1 MGCRARMIIV
11 ALVAGPLAC
20 AGAGAA
26 RATQS
31 AANGGSFTLTT
42 RTATTSS
49 GYAPTFTGNGL
60 LGVRVPRAGQGYA
73 GGTVPAQSEL
83 AGFYAKPAKGKASV
97 RVQQRA
103 NIPTWS
109 TLTFADGGHAFSPKA
124 GKVSGY
130 RQSID
135 LRTGVINT
143 RARWTAP
150 DGHVTNLTYQV
161 LADRAR
167 EHVGLVRL
175 TVRPQWTG
183 TATVTD
189 ELDGTADTKVK
200 KGTPVLTRQVAK
212 SWIPQART
220 DTVTIA
226 ALGTGI
232 QATEVSQLA
241 PSANVTAPSTP
252 VDAHKPQ
259 SVGQRV
265 RFAVAKGQTYT
276 FTKFVAVQDDAQAA
290 TSAPA
295 ATRTHAAT
303 RTPATATRAR
313 ALAASAATLG
323 WDNLLAGNRAAW
335 AALWRGRIDV
345 AGDPTLATDV
355 NASEFYLWS
364 STRSDQDW
372 SISPAGLSSNGYNGH
387 IFWDAE
393 TWMFPSL
400 LAQHPR
406 LARAMEAYRFQRLR
420 EARQHARATGWKGAR
435 FPWESALDG
444 TEQIPPPVSINSE
457 GLYEQHI
464 TSDIAL
470 AQWQYWLATRNR
482 SWLANRGWPVL
493 SGAAAFWASRA
504 TRDPTRDRTHP
515 PSYRFTHVTGPDEEN
530 PNVDGEVYTQVAA
543 RTTLLDAAAAARV
556 LHRHAPA
563 RWTRIARGLRVP
575 VKHGVNPEFDGY
587 RGQLVKQ
594 ADVTLLG
601 YPWGFRSSAA
611 VQRADLAFYVPRTDP
626 GGPSMSDAVNSIQSV
641 GLDPRGCQAFVYTER
656 SYQPFI
662 RDVFHQFSET
672 RTGGA
677 FTFMTGIGGFLQEF
691 LYGYS
696 GLRWQGSSV
705 HLAPALSGP
714 ITGVTLHDLH
724 WRGRVFTVAVRRGAA
739 TVTLHSGPAMP
750 VVTPAGRR
758 TARPGHPLRIATLRP
773 PASGARSHD
782 PLLCASARASNAAPG
797 APALAAVDGSQA
809 TQWQPQKLPAT
820 LTAPVR
826 HARRISRITVRWGRA
841 WPPVLKPNVHP
852 KPGPVQTLRSR
863 VYAVQ
868 VRAGA
873 RGWRAVA
880 TVRTHS
886 ARLTDTIRFSAVHA
900 RAVRLR
906 LIGGTGKRT
915 VKTETTPSTP
925 ILPMVQEL
933 TAG

>member
-1 MGCRARMIIV
+1 MGFRARMIIV
-11 ALVAGPLAC
+11 VVVAGTV
-20 AGAGAA
+20 AGVGVGVGVGAA
-26 RATQS
+26 
-31 AANGGSFTLTT
+31 AAAAAGGPANSGSFRLTT
-42 RTATTSS
+42 HTTAASS

-60 LGVRVPRAGQGYA
+60 LGVRVPPAGQGYA

-83 AGFYAKPAKGKASV
+83 AGFYARPSKGKASV

-109 TLTFADGGHAFSPKA
+109 TLAFADGGHAFSPA
-124 GKVSGY
+124 TGKVGGY

-135 LRTGVINT
+135 LRTGIITT

-150 DGHVTNLTYQV
+150 DGHVTQLTYQV

-175 TVRPQWTG
+175 TLRPQWSG

-189 ELDGTADTKVK
+189 ELDGTPDTKVPS
-200 KGTPVLTRQVAK
+200 GAPVLTRQVSKA
-212 SWIPQART
+212 WVPQTRT

-232 QATEVSQLA
+232 RATEASQLA

-252 VDAHKPQ
+252 IDAHKPQ

-265 RFAVAKGQTYT
+265 RFPVVKGHVYT
-276 FTKFVAVQDDAQAA
+276 FTKFVAVQDGPPAATGERPAAARARAIA
-290 TSAPA
+290 TSA
-295 ATRTHAAT
+295 
-303 RTPATATRAR
+303 
-313 ALAASAATLG
+313 STLG
-323 WDNLLAGNRAAW
+323 WRGLLAANRAAW

-345 AGDPTLATDV
+345 GGDPTLATDV

-364 STRSDQDW
+364 STRADQDW
-372 SISPAGLSSNGYNGH
+372 SVSPAGLSSNGYDGH

-400 LAQHPR
+400 LAQHPQ
-406 LARAMEAYRFQRLR
+406 LARAMDAYRFDRLR
-420 EARQHARATGWKGAR
+420 EARRHARATGWKGTR

-464 TSDIAL
+464 TADIAL

-482 SWLANRGWPVL
+482 SWLAHRGWPVL

-504 TRDPTRDRTHP
+504 TRDRTHGG
-515 PSYRFTHVTGPDEEN
+515 YRFTHVTGPDEEN

-556 LHRHAPA
+556 LHRHAPP
-563 RWTRIARGLRVP
+563 RWARIAHGLRVP
-575 VKHGVNPEFDGY
+575 VEHGVNPEFDGY

-611 VQRADLAFYVPRTDP
+611 VQRANLAFYVPRTDP

-656 SYQPFI
+656 SYQPFL

-705 HLAPALSGP
+705 HLAPGLSGP

-724 WRGRVFTVAVRRGAA
+724 WRGRVFTVAVRRGSA
-739 TVTLHSGPAMP
+739 TVTLQRGAAMP
-750 VVTPAGRR
+750 VLTPSGRF
-758 TARPGHPLRIATLRP
+758 TARRGHPLRIATLRP
-773 PASGARSHD
+773 SAPSARPAD
-782 PLLCASARASNAAPG
+782 PLRCGAARASNAAPG
-797 APALAAVDGSQA
+797 APALAAVDGSDA
-809 TQWQPQKLPAT
+809 TDWQPAKLPAT
-820 LTAPVR
+820 LTTPLR
-826 HARRISRITVRWGRA
+826 RARRISSVTVRWGRA

-852 KPGPVQTLRSR
+852 KPRPVETLRSR
-863 VYAVQ
+863 DYAVQ
-868 VRAGA
+868 LRSPAG
-873 RGWRAVA
+873 GWRTIAR
-880 TVRTHS
+880 VRTHS
-886 ARLTDTIRFSAVHA
+886 ARLTDTIGFPATRV
-900 RAVRLR
+900 RAMRVR
-906 LIGGTGKRT
+906 LIGGSGKRT
-915 VKTETTPSTP
+915 VKTKTTPSTP

-933 TAG
+933 TAR